1 MRYVESRGSTYRA
14 SHQTFI
20 RKDVTMPSIAAIPRN
35 NFTIRFEAAKAE
47 ILAYFEFARD
57 IAARFASQIAAQ
69 RLLEESGK
77 RPQSRG
83 IKAGKIC
90 CILAAQLRC
99 SMSFIYQCRS
109 SARAFTDELVEEILS
124 ACEATEFVPT
134 QEFFIALTRIPMEE
148 RSGWVEA
155 AIRGHWTAS
164 QIKEECKKEY
174 GVRSNGGKQP
184 RRPVTLSET
193 ASMFDATNSRLNA
206 IFDRLQE
213 VQVGVSG
220 GPQGVSFRVP
230 RSLMTNV
237 SECREALSAFREE
250 LTGISR
256 PVRRRAA

>member
-1 MRYVESRGSTYRA
+1 
-14 SHQTFI
+14 
-20 RKDVTMPSIAAIPRN
+20 MPSIAAIPKN
-35 NFTIRFEAAKAE
+35 HFTTRFEAAKTE

-57 IAARFASQIAAQ
+57 IGSRFASQLAAQ

-77 RPQSRG
+77 RARSRR

-90 CILAAQLRC
+90 YILAAQLSC
-99 SMSFIYQCRS
+99 STSFIYQCRS
-109 SARAFTDELVEEILS
+109 TARAFSAELVEEILA
-124 ACEATEFVPT
+124 ACEAARIVPT
-134 QEFFIALTRIPMEE
+134 QEHFIALTRIPVQY
-148 RSGWVEA
+148 RPGWIEA

-174 GVRSNGGKQP
+174 GVRSNGGKQS

-193 ASMFDATNSRLNA
+193 VSMFDVINSRLNA
-206 IFDRLQE
+206 VFERLRE
-213 VQVGVSG
+213 VQVGVSE

-237 SECREALSAFREE
+237 SECREALGAFREE